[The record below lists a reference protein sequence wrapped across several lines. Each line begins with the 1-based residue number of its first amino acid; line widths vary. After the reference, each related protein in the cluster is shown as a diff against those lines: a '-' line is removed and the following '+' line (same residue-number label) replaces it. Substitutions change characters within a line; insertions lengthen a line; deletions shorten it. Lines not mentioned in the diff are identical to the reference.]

1 MVKSRTRP
9 RELLL
14 DIFASLPQGQHI
26 SAQELRDRIIAQGGE
41 VSLSTIYR
49 ALERLSE
56 QNEIRSIMSARGQL
70 WESVSGEEHHDHLIC
85 TKCGLTIEFHDDL
98 LSGFGQ
104 TVAERKGYIYQESRF
119 DIFGFCKDCK
129 ANLDTNTVSQV
140 LQSLENVSTL
150 LDEGKRV
157 IDSGVRSLMSDKD
170 RSVAAS
176 IERAR
181 KLLQQSVDEC
191 ERALDALEEE
201 I

>member
-1 MVKSRTRP
+1 
-9 RELLL
+9 LL
-14 DIFASLPQGQHI
+14 DIFSALPQGQHI
-26 SAQELRDRIIAQGGE
+26 SAQELRDRIIEQGGE

-49 ALERLSE
+49 ALERLSD
-56 QNEIRSIMSARGQL
+56 QGEIRSIMSARGQL

-104 TVAERKGYIYQESRF
+104 NVAERKGYIYQESRF

-129 ANLDTNTVSQV
+129 ANLDSNTISQV
-140 LQSLENVSTL
+140 LQALENVTTL

-157 IDSGVRSLMSDKD
+157 VDSGVRSLMNDKD

-181 KLLQQSVDEC
+181 KLLQQSVDEL
-191 ERALDALEEE
+191 ERALDTLEDE

>member
-1 MVKSRTRP
+1 
-9 RELLL
+9 LL

-26 SAQELRDRIIAQGGE
+26 SAQELRDRIIGQGGE

-56 QNEIRSIMSARGQL
+56 QGEIRSIMSARGQL
-70 WESVSGEEHHDHLIC
+70 WEAVSGEEHHDHLIC

-104 TVAERKGYIYQESRF
+104 TVAERKGYVYEESRF

-140 LQSLENVSTL
+140 LQSLDNVSAL
-150 LDEGKRV
+150 IDEGKRV
-157 IDSGVRSLMSDKD
+157 VDAGVRSLMSDKD
-170 RSVAAS
+170 RGVAAS

-191 ERALDALEEE
+191 ERALDALEDE

>member
-26 SAQELRDRIIAQGGE
+26 SAQELRDRIIEQGGE

-56 QNEIRSIMSARGQL
+56 QGEIRSIMSARGQL
-70 WESVSGEEHHDHLIC
+70 WEAVSGEEHHDHLIC

-104 TVAERKGYIYQESRF
+104 SVAERKGYVYQESRF

-129 ANLDTNTVSQV
+129 ANLDTTTVTQL
-140 LQSLENVSTL
+140 LQMLENSMTFV
-150 LDEGKRV
+150 DEGRRV
-157 IDSGVRSLMSDKD
+157 IDSATRSLVHDKD
-170 RSVAAS
+170 RSVASA
-176 IERAR
+176 IQRAR
-181 KLLQQSVDEC
+181 KLISQSLDQC
-191 ERALDALEEE
+191 DKALDVLENEL
-201 I
+201 

>member
-1 MVKSRTRP
+1 M
-9 RELLL
+9 L

-26 SAQELRDRIIAQGGE
+26 SAQELRDRIIAEGGE

-70 WESVSGEEHHDHLIC
+70 WESMSGEEHHDHLIC

-129 ANLDTNTVSQV
+129 ANLDTNTVSQI

-157 IDSGVRSLMSDKD
+157 VDAGVRSLMSDKD
-170 RSVAAS
+170 RSVASS

>member
-1 MVKSRTRP
+1 MVKARTRP

-26 SAQELRDRIIAQGGE
+26 SAQELRDRIIDQGGE

-49 ALERLSE
+49 ALERLNESG
-56 QNEIRSIMSARGQL
+56 EIRSIMSARGQL
-70 WESVSGEEHHDHLIC
+70 WEAASGDEHHDHLIC

-104 TVAERKGYIYQESRF
+104 TVAERKGYVYQESRF
-119 DIFGFCKDCK
+119 DIFGYCKDCK
-129 ANLDTNTVSQV
+129 ANLDQNTVSQV
-140 LQSLENVSTL
+140 LQALDHVGTL

-157 IDSGVRSLMSDKD
+157 VDAGVRSLMNDKD

-181 KLLQQSVDEC
+181 KLLQESVDEC
-191 ERALDALEEE
+191 ERALDTLAEGM
-201 I
+201 

>member
-26 SAQELRDRIIAQGGE
+26 SAQELRDRIIAEGGE

-85 TKCGLTIEFHDDL
+85 TKCGLTVEFHDDL

-104 TVAERKGYIYQESRF
+104 SVAERKGYIYQESRF

-129 ANLDTNTVSQV
+129 ANLDSNTVSQV
-140 LQSLENVSTL
+140 MQALENVTTL

-157 IDSGVRSLMSDKD
+157 VDAGVRSLVSEKD
-170 RSVAAS
+170 RSVAAN

-191 ERALDALEEE
+191 ERALDALEDE

>member
-9 RELLL
+9 KELLL

-26 SAQELRDRIIAQGGE
+26 SAQELRDRIIGQGGE

-56 QNEIRSIMSARGQL
+56 QGEIRSIMSARGQL
-70 WESVSGEEHHDHLIC
+70 WEAVSGEEHHDHLIC

-129 ANLDTNTVSQV
+129 ANLDSNTVSQV
-140 LQSLENVSTL
+140 LQSLDNVSTL

-157 IDSGVRSLMSDKD
+157 VDAGVRSLMSDKD

>member
-14 DIFASLPQGQHI
+14 DIFSTMPQGHHI
-26 SAQELRDRIIAQGGE
+26 SAQELRDRIITEGGE

-56 QNEIRSIMSARGQL
+56 QGEIRSIMSARGQL

-104 TVAERKGYIYQESRF
+104 SVAERKGYIYQESRF

-129 ANLDTNTVSQV
+129 ANLDSSTVSQV
-140 LQSLENVSTL
+140 LQSLDNVTTM
-150 LDEGKRV
+150 LDEGKRLT
-157 IDSGVRSLMSDKD
+157 DAAARSVANDKD

-176 IERAR
+176 IERTR
-181 KLLQQSVDEC
+181 KLLKEAIDEC
-191 ERALDALEEE
+191 DRALDVLEETM
-201 I
+201 